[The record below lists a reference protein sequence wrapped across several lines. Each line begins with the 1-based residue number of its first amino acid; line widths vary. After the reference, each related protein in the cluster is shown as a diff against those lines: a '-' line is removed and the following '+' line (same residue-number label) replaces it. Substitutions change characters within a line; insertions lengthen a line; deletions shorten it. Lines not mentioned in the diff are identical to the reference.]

1 LTVHSPSNA
10 HTLLSKQQGAAHED
24 LHTICTA
31 RPPTFAEALA
41 VATAILA
48 ATATATAPAAVA
60 AVAAA
65 AAAAARAVLVVVVVV
80 AAVVV
85 LVGAVGVAVG
95 VALAIIVGKTEET
108 LEPIAEITNQEQKL
122 TYLSSRRVSIQV
134 NAVTQVLKAMQSEAE
149 AGLSDGLPEGD
160 GDASTQIT

>member
-1 LTVHSPSNA
+1 M
-10 HTLLSKQQGAAHED
+10 AHED
-24 LHTICTA
+24 LHPICTA

-41 VATAILA
+41 FSTAILA
-48 ATATATAPAAVA
+48 IPQ

-65 AAAAARAVLVVVVVV
+65 MFAAATAAAAVVAAAMFAATAAAAVVAAVRAVLVVVMVV

-85 LVGAVGVAVG
+85 LGGAVAAAIG
-95 VALAIIVGKTEET
+95 VALAMIVGKAEAT
-108 LEPIAEITNQEQKL
+108 LEPTAEVTNQEQI
-122 TYLSSRRVSIQV
+122 LSDVSSQRVSIQV